1 MSKEFKSTL
10 KPNGLSPAELRKNS
24 IPAPSIINDSPKIDI
39 VAQLVPKQEQAS
51 TSESET
57 AFEESQKIEQIH
69 NKPQAPDEKS
79 EPENPQEKEKNFD
92 KPQDSGK
99 KQEPEID
106 LKTLDL
112 IASAMVAQIGKG
124 YNITFTDQSKL
135 ALAKLEA
142 FFSMAAG
149 KVPDRVYLLNLMIR
163 LGEYFVRRKDI
174 QTRLVNELNC
184 FKEGEKVTSTDV
196 ENVVDKIIKE
206 TKLN

>member
-1 MSKEFKSTL
+1 MSKEFKTTL
-10 KPNGLSPAELRKNS
+10 RPNSSLSPTELRKNS
-24 IPAPSIINDSPKIDI
+24 IPAPTIINDSPKKDI

-57 AFEESQKIEQIH
+57 TFEESQKKEQIH
-69 NKPQAPDEKS
+69 NKLQAPDEKS
-79 EPENPQEKEKNFD
+79 ELDNPREKEKDFD
-92 KPQDSGK
+92 KPLDSEK
-99 KQEPEID
+99 KSEPEKHQEPEID
-106 LKTLDL
+106 KKTLDL

-135 ALAKLEA
+135 ALARFEA

-174 QTRLVNELNC
+174 QTRLVNELNL
-184 FKEGEKVTSTDV
+184 FKEEEKITW
-196 ENVVDKIIKE
+196 
-206 TKLN
+206 